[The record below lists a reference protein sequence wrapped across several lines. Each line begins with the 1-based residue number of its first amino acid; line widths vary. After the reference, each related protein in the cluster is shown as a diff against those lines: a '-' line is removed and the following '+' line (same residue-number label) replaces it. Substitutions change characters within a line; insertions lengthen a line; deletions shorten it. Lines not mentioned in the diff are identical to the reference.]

1 MMKHSILAAAAALTL
16 VAPMQADDAIIPP
29 TRLGIY
35 GGLGINLND
44 PGMRVWSLPTG
55 VTPTAPFASYVND
68 SLTFGNGSTGIGLN
82 IGIMGGFAITPTI
95 HLSGRIGYNG
105 LNGTGTATQRNG
117 DTTVTHD
124 HDASLAMLEATPVV
138 EFYDLI
144 PGVSLHPLVGL
155 ELGLPVS
162 GSYVQTGEVSAPNSF
177 SSQTFARDIDIP
189 NTTVRA
195 ALLLGV
201 GYTMKLGTSTYLQP
215 ELSYRIPLT
224 NVSSDVNASPWKIA
238 QLRLGVNLFWGMTP
252 EPERVRRA
260 DGGMTASMDR
270 IVAYDDAG
278 NEQPV
283 RVISVEDVA
292 YTEMFPLVPYVF
304 MPTAESTPDTSMQ
317 RTGIVP
323 EKGDFMPEG
332 LPLDAIEVNRN
343 LLNIIGARMKKY
355 PQATL
360 TITGTHDGK
369 GEAKAKELA
378 KARAEWA
385 KAYLVQAFGIEADRI
400 GTVAGGVPSKASSS
414 SDPDGIVENRRV
426 EFSSNVPDVLM
437 PVVITA
443 DNQRI
448 ADPDLIGFYPSVT
461 SDDSVATW
469 SMRISQAGR
478 PLRDMSGIGTPGP
491 LTWAI
496 RPNELSNA
504 QVPVD
509 WEFEAMDMDGD
520 TAVIT
525 GSLPVE
531 YVSSVRKRTESLPD
545 KTIDK
550 YSLILFDFDKSTL
563 TTDNERILE
572 RMVLPSIRANSKV
585 SIYGYTDRIGN
596 EDHNRK
602 LSMERAT
609 TVKTFLQSRAKD
621 ASYTTQGVGES
632 REIYTNDLPIGRQLS
647 RTVQVVVETPRR

>member
-1 MMKHSILAAAAALTL
+1 MMKYLILAAAAASVLAT
-16 VAPMQADDAIIPP
+16 PSRADDAIIPP
-29 TRLGIY
+29 TRLGVY
-35 GGLGINLND
+35 GGLGINMND
-44 PGMRVWSLPTG
+44 PGMKVWALPAG
-55 VTPTAPFASYVND
+55 ITPTQPFRAFVDD
-68 SLTFGNGSTGIGLN
+68 STTFGNGGTGIGLN
-82 IGIMGGFAITPTI
+82 IGIMGGIALTPTI

-105 LNGTGTATQRNG
+105 LNGSASATQRIA
-117 DTTVTHD
+117 DTSLTHD

-155 ELGLPVS
+155 ELGLPIS
-162 GSYVQTGEVSAPNSF
+162 GTYVQTGETSYPNGF
-177 SSQTFARDIDIP
+177 SSQTFARDNDIP

-201 GYTMKLGTSTYLQP
+201 GYTMKLGSSTYLQP
-215 ELSYRIPLT
+215 ELSYRLPLT
-224 NVSSDVNASPWKIA
+224 NVSSDVQSSPWKIA

-252 EPERVRRA
+252 EAERPRRA

-270 IVAYDDAG
+270 IVSYDDAG
-278 NEQPV
+278 VEQPV
-283 RVISVEDVA
+283 RVINVEDVA

-304 MPTAESTPDTSMQ
+304 MPTAESTPDTAQQ
-317 RTGIVP
+317 RMGIVP
-323 EKGDFMPEG
+323 EKGDFVPEG

-355 PQATL
+355 PQATV

-369 GEAKAKELA
+369 AEAKSKDLA

-385 KAYLVQAFGIEADRI
+385 KSYLVQAFGIEPDRI
-400 GTVAGGVPSKASSS
+400 GTVAGTMPAKASSS
-414 SDPDGIVENRRV
+414 TDPDGIVENRRV

-437 PVVITA
+437 PLVITA
-443 DNQRI
+443 DNQRV
-448 ADPDLIGFYPSVT
+448 ADPDLIAFHPSVV

-491 LTWAI
+491 LSWAI

-509 WEFEAMDMDGD
+509 WEFEAMDLDGD
-520 TAVIT
+520 TAVIS

-550 YSLILFDFDKSTL
+550 YSLILFDFDKSTM

-572 RMVLPSIRANSKV
+572 RMVLPSIRANSRV
-585 SIYGYTDRIGN
+585 SIIGYTDRIGN
-596 EDHNRK
+596 DDHNRK
-602 LSMERAT
+602 LSMERAN

-632 REIYTNDLPIGRQLS
+632 REIYPNDQPIGRQLS